1 MSAETVG
8 FGPLTVA
15 ATLTR
20 PFLRTG
26 KQIETRIFGTKGM
39 MTYGGDDSDP
49 SSGKLEVTLLDGS
62 TTDTPE
68 FLFEDTAEE
77 GIGPASIS
85 AFIDGCLG
93 RDYL

>member
-1 MSAETVG
+1 
-8 FGPLTVA
+8 
-15 ATLTR
+15 
-20 PFLRTG
+20 
-26 KQIETRIFGTKGM
+26 M

-93 RDYL
+93 RDYLYAPSLPPSPAPLPAV